1 MPVASAYLAAA
12 FALVAVGLLLLASA
26 LLMALVPRLRPLAK
40 RIALGVPGSA
50 IGLLAFQLAAF
61 PVVLAILWT
70 FLVPVGYLNSSG
82 GVTTNSLIIALLVG
96 SAFLTATAFFGIAS
110 LGGLVF
116 GWRAANALSEGVPL
130 RSYLGS
136 ERIWQLVATAF
147 RRPYRLPLLL
157 WLLCVWSVFGI
168 SASRCWLNSGATVA
182 EVPGVY
188 RATAP
193 FPERNV
199 LDIKADGSWEYRRE
213 TDLEA
218 ARAGRWE
225 FEPAQS
231 DQVTVVISFEVKSGS
246 RQDDSG
252 PLLARDPLALT
263 QPGFVHSSVSR
274 DCAGK
279 LLVCFGADEQIC
291 YERQSETVR
300 NGAAMRASDRLRTSD
315 ARPFLRL
322 TPPATCRL

>member
-1 MPVASAYLAAA
+1 MPAAFAYLAAA
-12 FALVAVGLLLLASA
+12 FVLVAVGVLLLAAA
-26 LLMALVPRLRPLAK
+26 LPMALVPRLRPLAK

-50 IGLLAFQLAAF
+50 IGLLAFQVAAL
-61 PVVLAILWT
+61 PVVLATLWT
-70 FLVPVGYLNSSG
+70 FLVPIGYFHGSG
-82 GVTTNSLIIALLVG
+82 GTTANPLIILPLLGGVL
-96 SAFLTATAFFGIAS
+96 AATALFGTAS
-110 LGGLVF
+110 LGGLVL
-116 GWRAANALSEGVPL
+116 GWRMANALGRRVPL
-130 RSYLGS
+130 RVFLASD
-136 ERIWQLVATAF
+136 EIWKAVSIAF
-147 RRPYRLPLLL
+147 QRPYRLPLLI
-157 WLLCVWSVFGI
+157 WLLCVWSAFGI

-213 TDLEA
+213 TNLEA
-218 ARAGRWE
+218 ARAGRWQ
-225 FEPAQS
+225 FERAQS
-231 DQVTVVISFEVKSGS
+231 DRVTVVISFEVKSSS
-246 RQDDSG
+246 RQHDSG

-263 QPGFVHSSVSR
+263 RPGFVYSSVSR

-300 NGAAMRASDRLRTSD
+300 NGAAMRAPDMLRISD
-315 ARPFLRL
+315 ARTFLRL
-322 TPPATCRL
+322 TLPATCRL